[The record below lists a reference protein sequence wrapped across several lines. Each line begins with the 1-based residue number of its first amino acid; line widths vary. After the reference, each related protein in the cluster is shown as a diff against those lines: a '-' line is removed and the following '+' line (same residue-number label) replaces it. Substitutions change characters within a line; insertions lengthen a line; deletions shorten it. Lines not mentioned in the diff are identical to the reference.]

1 MNSVTELIM
10 LIFFFVLSILI
21 SNILINIVYFRYISS
36 PIFYFSES
44 SDYLVISGSFS
55 QPIKIEGVCVNG
67 CYYPFNRQTTS
78 FFTSIYIPYTITT
91 IIVNVFYCT
100 DGIPTLT
107 TWYV

>member
-1 MNSVTELIM
+1 MNSLTELIM
-10 LIFFFVLSILI
+10 LIFFVLLSILI
-21 SNILINIVYFRYISS
+21 SNILIHIAYFRYISS

-67 CYYPFNRQTTS
+67 CYYPFNKQTTFYS
-78 FFTSIYIPYTITT
+78 TSIYIPYTITT